1 MTNRKTLKETITS
14 AVVLQL
20 PNTYSDFNGIPV
32 DKLLFK
38 WWFTGRS
45 DGLRLTEFGDS
56 MFRLAEI
63 EFYTF
68 DFQRRTDM
76 SDHAYM
82 LELTKKIKCP
92 YYFSVNKTIEITTPG
107 VVIPGIKDPFVRLYD
122 SKIAMMLSLY
132 GDIES
137 YLESVRIR
145 Q

>member
-63 EFYTF
+63 ECYTF

-92 YYFSVNKTIEITTPG
+92 YYLGVNKSEDKKK
-107 VVIPGIKDPFVRLYD
+107 IPYIKLYD
-122 SKIAMMLSLY
+122 SKIAMLISLY
-132 GDIES
+132 GTLVE
-137 YLESVRIR
+137 YLNSIKVKS
-145 Q
+145 

>member
-45 DGLRLTEFGDS
+45 DVLRLTEFGDS

-68 DFQRRTDM
+68 DFHRRTDM

-92 YYFSVNKTIEITTPG
+92 YYLGVNKSEDKKK
-107 VVIPGIKDPFVRLYD
+107 IPYIKLYD
-122 SKIAMMLSLY
+122 SKIAMLISLY
-132 GDIES
+132 GTLVE
-137 YLESVRIR
+137 YLDSIKVKS
-145 Q
+145 

>member
-38 WWFTGRS
+38 WWF
-45 DGLRLTEFGDS
+45 
-56 MFRLAEI
+56 RLAEI

-68 DFQRRTDM
+68 DFHRRTDM

-92 YYFSVNKTIEITTPG
+92 YYLGVNKSEDKKK
-107 VVIPGIKDPFVRLYD
+107 IPYIKLYD
-122 SKIAMMLSLY
+122 SKIAMLISLY
-132 GDIES
+132 GTLVE
-137 YLESVRIR
+137 YLDSIKVKS
-145 Q
+145 